1 MIKHVEP
8 YNKDSQIKFKSS
20 ILKSSLCDSSDAEII
35 VKGTITIE
43 AEAGGNPN
51 NGSKKVVF
59 KNCASFTDCI
69 SDEPD
74 LTDAGTIAGFSA
86 ADNSVSFKF
95 KQKTTGK
102 AAANGRKD
110 IEIIVSLKYLSN
122 FWRTLEM
129 PLLNCEINLVLTCVL
144 PNDTKTTAFA
154 ITEAKLHFP
163 VVTVLTQDNAKLLQQ
178 LKSGFKRT
186 INWNKYQSKLQ
197 EQNQYLDY
205 LIDPSFQRVNR
216 LFILSFGNN
225 GGRTSYTK

>member
-1 MIKHVEP
+1 M
-8 YNKDSQIKFKSS
+8 YNLIEY
-20 ILKSSLCDSSDAEII
+20 SDDY
-35 VKGTITIE
+35 
-43 AEAGGNPN
+43 
-51 NGSKKVVF
+51 SK
-59 KNCASFTDCI
+59 ASGRLWQYYR
-69 SDEPD
+69 DEPD

-197 EQNQYLDY
+197 EQNQYLGY